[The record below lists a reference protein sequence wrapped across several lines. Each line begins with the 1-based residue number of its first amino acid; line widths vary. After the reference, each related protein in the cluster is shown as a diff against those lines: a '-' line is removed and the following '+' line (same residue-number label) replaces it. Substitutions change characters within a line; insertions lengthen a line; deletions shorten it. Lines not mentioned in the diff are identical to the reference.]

1 MLEKLQKHFR
11 SVIKSLEILYVME
24 DAKPSAR
31 VLCHED
37 NLETTSKF
45 LVENRIK
52 FEVSDFK
59 VVKENTASSFYSDK
73 SIMLDRG
80 SKTKGHLI
88 LYVSKDEGLAKSAK
102 KFEKEQ
108 NHKQL
113 GLALGYPECC
123 CDFFEKN
130 FSEAKTDLTL
140 ESLKNSD
147 GIDGMKFPFFN
158 NIAARHFDIALLI
171 HFPHSFMCDKSQ
183 KMADNYLKILE
194 KTNKSISKAFVDT
207 LKCGVLYTETDG
219 VFLLRDYKIEQNNFL
234 FRSAV
239 GTKIN
244 RIYRLLAS
252 SRKVKVFGKNSVEIN
267 EIRIEGNDVGFM
279 IFG

>member
-11 SVIKSLEILYVME
+11 SVIKSLEVLYVME
-24 DAKPSAR
+24 GAKPSAR

-37 NLETTSKF
+37 NLEATLKF
-45 LVENRIK
+45 LEENKIK
-52 FEVSDFK
+52 AEVSDFK
-59 VVKENTASSFYSDK
+59 VVKENTVSSFYSDK
-73 SIMLDRG
+73 SVMIDRG

-88 LYVSKDEGLAKSAK
+88 LYASKDEVLAKSAK

-147 GIDGMKFPFFN
+147 GMKFPFLN
-158 NIAARHFDIALLI
+158 NIAARDFDISLLS
-171 HFPHSFMCDKSQ
+171 HFPHSFQCKESE
-183 KMADNYLKILE
+183 KIADNYLKILE
-194 KTNKSISKAFVDT
+194 KTNKNIAKSFADT

-219 VFLLRDYKIEQNNFL
+219 VFLLRNYKYEQEDFS
-234 FRSAV
+234 FGSAV

-252 SRKVKVFGKNSVEIN
+252 GRKVKVFGKNSVEIN
-267 EIRIEGNDVGFM
+267 EIKIEGNDIGFM